1 MNIKYI
7 ALASL
12 SALTLA
18 SCSSDSYTEL
28 ERTKDAFLEQ
38 LGGSISRLQW
48 WRTAVTLNVKV
59 QTEAPTKLWLMSDND
74 KGTLYDYREIET
86 SSNIRMTAPQ
96 GKGTKLYLV
105 SVCNRQKSVQEIT
118 LSGRT
123 EENID
128 VKIELQSTDNGDFST
143 MSAAL
148 INSSQTETTPDTRD
162 ATSLHG
168 KSYLGESQYYELT
181 NEQRKEAQ
189 IIINQAYK
197 EGTPAKQIGANCDY
211 ELKSNGDFNITFF
224 AGYTNSAKS
233 HTLGYYYHTPGT
245 YNDIKYVDITETEL
259 YDYIDGLAKVQYKV
273 NENAAQKYGVTA
285 NHWYDANFD
294 IGDTFENPHPSFS
307 ERLGDDAY
315 NSLLAI
321 QRYGSDLTGLRGI
334 SFTIKVPEGMYV
346 GFYDRVENQWLP
358 EQYDRFVKL
367 GIKPYTTRD
376 NFKAMNFSCE
386 AMNMNL
392 NGPYRSCVFK
402 TKNALWL
409 GMEDNYHGGDLDC
422 NDVMF
427 EVSAEL
433 EIHHPSVVEPDLKPF
448 GEYDDIMP
456 WTIAYEDVARNA
468 DFDFNDAIIKVK
480 PNPEKEKCLVT
491 AMAAGS
497 TAKMYLHYDGPNG
510 DQNLGEIHNLLGSNN
525 TSIIN
530 TTSVIPQV
538 PFVDVAEVAWPKGYS
553 MEQDA
558 HRFYIEV
565 QRGTCTNCSDV
576 ITLAEEP
583 GLTPEALLIA
593 GEWKWPL
600 EGININSAYTSF
612 AGWSRDVT
620 QLNYWNWYAHP
631 KANTCVNY

>member
-1 MNIKYI
+1 
-7 ALASL
+7 
-12 SALTLA
+12 
-18 SCSSDSYTEL
+18 
-28 ERTKDAFLEQ
+28 
-38 LGGSISRLQW
+38 
-48 WRTAVTLNVKV
+48 
-59 QTEAPTKLWLMSDND
+59 
-74 KGTLYDYREIET
+74 
-86 SSNIRMTAPQ
+86 
-96 GKGTKLYLV
+96 
-105 SVCNRQKSVQEIT
+105 
-118 LSGRT
+118 
-123 EENID
+123 
-128 VKIELQSTDNGDFST
+128 
-143 MSAAL
+143 
-148 INSSQTETTPDTRD
+148 
-162 ATSLHG
+162 
-168 KSYLGESQYYELT
+168 
-181 NEQRKEAQ
+181 
-189 IIINQAYK
+189 
-197 EGTPAKQIGANCDY
+197 
-211 ELKSNGDFNITFF
+211 
-224 AGYTNSAKS
+224 
-233 HTLGYYYHTPGT
+233 
-245 YNDIKYVDITETEL
+245 
-259 YDYIDGLAKVQYKV
+259 
-273 NENAAQKYGVTA
+273 
-285 NHWYDANFD
+285 
-294 IGDTFENPHPSFS
+294 
-307 ERLGDDAY
+307 
-315 NSLLAI
+315 
-321 QRYGSDLTGLRGI
+321 
-334 SFTIKVPEGMYV
+334 MYV